1 MYKILF
7 SSCVTPSVFNPN
19 RDNIFC
25 IELFLCPTLQKNN
38 YQVTMTYL
46 GRSWIEGV
54 IKELLLKRA
63 VLMLGQ
69 LWFHHQRTTCLFSLF
84 VKQDLHKVGTFSM
97 FGLYFAAPFPVIL
110 IITLLDPAKLTG
122 DNTTELSHVSN
133 RLDET
138 SADQD
143 RWDFFFMLATLSYLV
158 LIYSIIYLCNR
169 HPNLYV
175 T

>member
-25 IELFLCPTLQKNN
+25 IELFLCPTLQENS

-143 RWDFFFMLATLSYLV
+143 RWDFL
-158 LIYSIIYLCNR
+158 
-169 HPNLYV
+169 LYV
-175 T
+175 SYTQLPRIDL